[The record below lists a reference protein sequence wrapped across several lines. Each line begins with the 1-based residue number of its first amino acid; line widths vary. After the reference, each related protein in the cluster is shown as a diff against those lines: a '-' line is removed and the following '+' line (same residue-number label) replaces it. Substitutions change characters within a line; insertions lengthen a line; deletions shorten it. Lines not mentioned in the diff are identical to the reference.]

1 MTIDKEKIIQMFQ
14 EKAKNTKAPECPRFF
29 EDVRLEDAFLNPDV
43 NDEGYSE
50 DIPGIWNDYSYIEQA
65 NGVRLIT
72 NANSKI
78 ITNLYSKYLD
88 TDALVWDS
96 YKERLLLYISD
107 PENPKMAFKG
117 SSWLFAKRLRPEFA
131 DLSLEDIYLE
141 VIKSN
146 K

>member
-1 MTIDKEKIIQMFQ
+1 MTIDKEKIIQMLQ
-14 EKAKNTKAPECPRFF
+14 EKVKNAKPPECPKVF
-29 EDVRLEDAFLNPDV
+29 EDMRLEDAFLNPEV

-50 DIPGIWNDYSYIEQA
+50 DIPGIWNDYSYIEQD

-72 NANSKI
+72 TANSRV
-78 ITNLYSKYLD
+78 ITNQYSKYLD

-96 YKERLLLYISD
+96 YKERLLIYISD

-141 VIKSN
+141 AIKSN
-146 K
+146 N

>member
-1 MTIDKEKIIQMFQ
+1 MDLALVEIQDKTDVSGVLWNEQLYFTKEYVANYFQVDIRTIS
-14 EKAKNTKAPECPRFF
+14 R
-29 EDVRLEDAFLNPDV
+29 
-43 NDEGYSE
+43 
-50 DIPGIWNDYSYIEQA
+50 YIEQD

-72 NANSKI
+72 TANSRV
-78 ITNLYSKYLD
+78 ITNQYSKYLD

-96 YKERLLLYISD
+96 YKERLLIYISD

-141 VIKSN
+141 AIKSN
-146 K
+146 N

>member
-1 MTIDKEKIIQMFQ
+1 M
-14 EKAKNTKAPECPRFF
+14 
-29 EDVRLEDAFLNPDV
+29 RLEDAFLNPEV

-50 DIPGIWNDYSYIEQA
+50 DIPGIWNDYSYIEQD

-72 NANSKI
+72 TANSRV
-78 ITNLYSKYLD
+78 ITNQYSKYLD

-96 YKERLLLYISD
+96 YKERLLIYISD

-141 VIKSN
+141 AIKSN
-146 K
+146 N

>member
-14 EKAKNTKAPECPRFF
+14 EKAKNTKAPGCPRFF
-29 EDVRLEDAFLNPDV
+29 EDVRLEDAFLNPEV

-50 DIPGIWNDYSYIEQA
+50 DIPGIWNDYSYIEQD

-72 NANSKI
+72 TANSRV
-78 ITNLYSKYLD
+78 ITNQYSKYLD

-96 YKERLLLYISD
+96 YKERLLIYISD

-131 DLSLEDIYLE
+131 DLSLEDIYSE
-141 VIKSN
+141 AIK
-146 K
+146 